1 MIGLEN
7 RAETLIVMK
16 RHFDETMTIL
26 ISHLL
31 HFGALI
37 FFYWLLF
44 NNKNKQNNIFKIKKH
59 NVLFISVYNSFPT
72 AFFSHSFVA
81 FEWRMDKI
89 HISK

>member
-26 ISHLL
+26 ISHFL

-44 NNKNKQNNIFKIKKH
+44 YNKNKQNNIFKTKNIT
-59 NVLFISVYNSFPT
+59 FYSFQYTTLSP
-72 AFFSHSFVA
+72 
-81 FEWRMDKI
+81 
-89 HISK
+89 